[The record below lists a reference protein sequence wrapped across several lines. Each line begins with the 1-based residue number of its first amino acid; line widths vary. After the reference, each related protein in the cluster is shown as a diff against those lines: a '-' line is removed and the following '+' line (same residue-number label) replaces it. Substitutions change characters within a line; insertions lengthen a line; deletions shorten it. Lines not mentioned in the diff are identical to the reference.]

1 MSKRITI
8 FGSDGLTGLDLMNA
22 FAFYA
27 LEKFNNS
34 YTGDC
39 LRVRRTGDNA
49 EQNFGYNDWTNLVAW
64 VVAGGGTQHG
74 AIVSIFD
81 QINNKTATQVT
92 PSAQPYI
99 VRSGVL
105 TVDSQGNPA
114 MDFTHGN
121 HYIER
126 NETFPTTPVTAFS
139 ISQADGSNG
148 TTRTIWTTGT
158 LNANNT
164 GYGNHYGDSNTKN
177 SQKRLISNNN
187 GISISA
193 LTLGQ
198 STLIT
203 SVFDTNSHTAST
215 DNDTEIT
222 QADAFGAIT
231 PNQRFTIG
239 VRRALATYDFYLN
252 GKVTGIFI
260 YTGVKTNRVQI
271 NQFLMNKYDI

>member
-8 FGSDGLTGLDLMNA
+8 FGSDGLMGLDLINA

-27 LEKFNNS
+27 LEKFNDE
-34 YTGDC
+34 YTADC

-49 EQNFGYNDWTNLVAW
+49 EQDFGYNDWANLVAW

-74 AIVSIFD
+74 AIVSIYD
-81 QINNKTATQVT
+81 QINGKTVTQGT

-105 TVDSQGNPA
+105 TVDSEGNPA

-121 HYIER
+121 HYLER
-126 NETFPTTPVTAFS
+126 AEIFPTTPVTAFS

-148 TTRTIWTTGT
+148 TNRVIWGAGVAAAV
-158 LNANNT
+158 NQ
-164 GYGNHYGDSNTKN
+164 GYGQLYNPSNEKQSQQRNLTPLNSINTDS
-177 SQKRLISNNN
+177 
-187 GISISA
+187 

-198 STLIT
+198 SSLIT
-203 SVFDTNSHTAST
+203 SVFSPNLHIAST
-215 DNDTEIT
+215 DNGMEIS
-222 QADAFGAIT
+222 QSDSFGAIT
-231 PNQRFTIG
+231 PNQNFTIG
-239 VRRALATYDFYLN
+239 CRLNPSAGLFLN
-252 GKVTGIFI
+252 GKVTGVFI

-271 NQFLMNKYDI
+271 NQFLINQYDI